1 MRTRYLVAGAVV
13 AGALST
19 GFGFQ
24 ASAST
29 PAASSKATGSFNFQS
44 DYTSAAV
51 NGISSEIS
59 QLTYSGTL
67 VGIAIDKGTENTYA
81 NGSFTGSGTEYCAA
95 CKIGGYSGAFI
106 ATYIYWGSGNT
117 YSGAETFT
125 QGFGKLAGLVGGGSF
140 KGNVQTNTNSYQY
153 TYSLP

>member
-1 MRTRYLVAGAVV
+1 MRAKYWLVGAVI
-13 AGALST
+13 ATGLSV
-19 GFGFQ
+19 GLGLE

-29 PAASSKATGSFNFQS
+29 PDASSSASGSFTFQS
-44 DYTSAAV
+44 DYTNVLAR
-51 NGISSEIS
+51 GISSEIS

-67 VGIAIDKGTENTYA
+67 AGIAIDRGTENTYA
-81 NGSFTGSGTEYCAA
+81 NGSFTGTGTEYCAA
-95 CKIGGYSGAFI
+95 CTIGDASGAFT

-140 KGNVQTNTNSYQY
+140 KGNVQTNANSYEY